1 MNCQKA
7 QNLISAYVDGEL
19 GGQEMLAIR
28 HHLSGCPECSGEYES
43 LLAVKRMFGKLSPKR
58 PAGDLAAM
66 ICSRLDEV
74 HVPFHARVIA
84 AARNQFRAFPAGMR
98 VGAAGIAVIAMLLM
112 VRGGDVSLQSSLA
125 SIPISSTTLQAFAD
139 SRPLQFS
146 TTAAAAPVAISL
158 VYPKSSAGWQP
169 AANAGQLARV
179 SSTGGLTLAEY
190 R

>member
-7 QNLISAYVDGEL
+7 RNLISAYLDGEL

-28 HHLSGCPECSGEYES
+28 HHLNGCAECSGEYES

-58 PAGDLAAM
+58 PVDDLAVR

-74 HVPFHARVIA
+74 HVPFYVRLAS

-112 VRGGDVSLQSSLA
+112 VRGGDVSVPRLA
-125 SIPISSTTLQAFAD
+125 SIPISSATLQAFAD
-139 SRPLQFS
+139 NRPMQYGAF
-146 TTAAAAPVAISL
+146 AEGAPVA
-158 VYPKSSAGWQP
+158 VSSMYQKDSTGWQP
-169 AANAGQLARV
+169 AASAGQLTHG
-179 SSTGGLTLAEY
+179 SSTGGLILAEY
-190 R
+190 K